1 MAVGRLPVGAMLREW
16 RCRRRL
22 SQLELAL
29 QAKVSSRHLSF
40 VETGRSRPSAQM
52 VLHLA
57 ERLDVPLRE
66 RNDLLLAAGYA
77 PAYGHRGF
85 DAPEMRAVR
94 DAIDQL
100 LSRHEPYPALVVDWQ
115 WELVSANRALAV
127 LVEGASAHLLEP
139 PVNVLRLCLHPEGV
153 APRIINLPQ
162 WRARVLERLR
172 RDVFATGDQALTALH
187 DEVAAYPDDHSGLP
201 FDHAYG
207 EIAVPLRVSDGNG
220 ELSFISTRTSF
231 DKALDVTV
239 GELSIESFFP
249 ADEPTADAMRAA
261 ALATGSHASAHG
273 AINRTLLR

>member
-77 PAYGHRGF
+77 PAYGHRGL

-100 LSRHEPYPALVVDWQ
+100 LSRHE
-115 WELVSANRALAV
+115 
-127 LVEGASAHLLEP
+127 
-139 PVNVLRLCLHPEGV
+139 
-153 APRIINLPQ
+153 
-162 WRARVLERLR
+162 
-172 RDVFATGDQALTALH
+172 
-187 DEVAAYPDDHSGLP
+187 
-201 FDHAYG
+201 
-207 EIAVPLRVSDGNG
+207 
-220 ELSFISTRTSF
+220 
-231 DKALDVTV
+231 
-239 GELSIESFFP
+239 
-249 ADEPTADAMRAA
+249 
-261 ALATGSHASAHG
+261 
-273 AINRTLLR
+273 